1 MKQQNINKD
10 KGGHDPRWPA
20 ILNTIAIIGLFHSLP
35 ESLSPGP
42 WWLLPS
48 VTLALLCGAFIAQL
62 LGRVRV
68 NFIVGVIMHSFITA
82 AEVCSLF
89 LLVAALP
96 SKRQSAGNLLG
107 SAGALWVSNVLIF
120 ASWYWRLDAGGPHR
134 RTLREEHSEGAFL
147 FPQMTLPAQS
157 GVPLTKWKPGFIDY
171 LFLAFT
177 TSTAFSPTD
186 TPVISR
192 WAKAVMMVQATISFG
207 VIAILVARGISLL

>member
-1 MKQQNINKD
+1 MKQQKTD
-10 KGGHDPRWPA
+10 KGKSGHDPHWPA
-20 ILNTIAIIGLFHSLP
+20 ILNTIAIIGLFYSLP
-35 ESLSPGP
+35 EWLSPGP

-48 VTLALLCGAFIAQL
+48 VTLLLLAGAAIAQR
-62 LGRVRV
+62 LGRVHV

-82 AEVCSLF
+82 AEVCSLL
-89 LLVAALP
+89 LLVAGLP
-96 SKRQSAGNLLG
+96 SKRQSADNLLG

-147 FPQMTLPAQS
+147 FPQMTLPKQS
-157 GVPLTKWKPGFIDY
+157 GVPLMGWKPGFIDY

-177 TSTAFSPTD
+177 ASTAFSPTD

-192 WAKAVMMVQATISFG
+192 WAKAVMMIQAIISFG